1 MMGDAGSNPAD
12 VRQHPAQGIELI
24 MTESCNC
31 GVPWV
36 EHIYNPDP
44 FLPPAAEVFVPVP
57 HQVLDIEASGE
68 WMHDEGMVSS

>member
-1 MMGDAGSNPAD
+1 
-12 VRQHPAQGIELI
+12 LI